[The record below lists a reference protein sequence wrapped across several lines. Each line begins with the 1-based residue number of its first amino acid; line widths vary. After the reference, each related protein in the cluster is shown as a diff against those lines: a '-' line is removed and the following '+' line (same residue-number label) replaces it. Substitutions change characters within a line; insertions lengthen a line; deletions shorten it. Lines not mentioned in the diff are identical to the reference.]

1 VPLEEPDRR
10 RRLEAGHLHVLP
22 GVDVQRL
29 LRRRERVEQGE
40 AALARDVLVIP
51 LQVELDRDG
60 DPPRGLDQRRRPE
73 QAEGRGPD
81 QRFLGDGLSEPGDRQ
96 GW

>member
-10 RRLEAGHLHVLP
+10 RRLEARQVHVLP

-40 AALARDVLVIP
+40 AALARDVLVVP
-51 LQVELDRDG
+51 LQVDLDRDG
-60 DPPRGLDQRRRPE
+60 DPPRSLDGQNRPKT
-73 QAEGRGPD
+73 AA
-81 QRFLGDGLSEPGDRQ
+81 
-96 GW
+96 